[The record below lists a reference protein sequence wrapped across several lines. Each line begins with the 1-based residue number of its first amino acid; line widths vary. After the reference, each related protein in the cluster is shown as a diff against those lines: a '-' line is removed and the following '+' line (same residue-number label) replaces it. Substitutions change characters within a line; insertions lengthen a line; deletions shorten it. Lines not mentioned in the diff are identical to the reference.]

1 MLVVASVT
9 VGIVML
15 AALQARQGSTRS
27 PARAVTLTPADYME
41 IQQLA
46 VRYSYAIDSGADGG
60 EMLANLF
67 APDGAFL
74 SATRGRIEG
83 HDRLVTLGRGR
94 GPNPPRRF
102 IVNHVVTPTPQG
114 ATGRAYVVEVELPP
128 DGEIGGKLTSTGG
141 RYEDVYEKTPAGWR
155 FKSREFIPS
164 KVGSDAAAAPSS
176 PAAPTQPGTAA
187 RPDAPT
193 RQADTKAKP
202 TTKATRALTAA
213 DYIEIQQLVSRYGYA
228 IDSGADNG
236 TGSVYGGLF
245 TTDGEFHGPS
255 GVPGGDPLNA
265 RGTDALAA
273 LVRHPADRDQSTRV
287 SHFLMN
293 HLIEPT
299 AEGATGQ
306 VYLLV
311 IIFGRDGKP
320 SSLMMGGHY
329 DDIYAQTPEG
339 WRFKSRTFFRGSF
352 GPDPKPETGVAK
364 AQPIKSPSPVKASTL
379 TPMDYIEIRKL
390 VANYGY
396 GLDTGADNGG
406 MYADLFAPD
415 GSIFGRSGRENIL
428 ALARREPHGP
438 HYTRHFLTNVLIE
451 PSPEGATGKQY
462 LAVID
467 IGENGNPS
475 SFFLGGRY
483 EDTYVK
489 TPQGWRFKS
498 RNLVRANSGP
508 ASQTGSS
515 GRGSQPAQPAAAR

>member
-1 MLVVASVT
+1 MARKSRALTVASVG
-9 VGIVML
+9 VCSVML
-15 AALQARQGSTRS
+15 MVVHAQQNATKT
-27 PARAVTLTPADYME
+27 PARAMTLTAMDYME

-46 VRYSYAIDSGADGG
+46 VRYSYALDSGADRG
-60 EMLANLF
+60 EMFANLF

-83 HDRLVTLGRGR
+83 HDPLVALGRGR
-94 GPNPPRRF
+94 GGPNPPRRF
-102 IVNHVVTPTPQG
+102 IVNHVVTPTPLG
-114 ATGRAYVVEVELPP
+114 ATGQAYVVEVELPP
-128 DGEIGGKLTSTGG
+128 DGQIGGKLTSTGG
-141 RYEDVYEKTPAGWR
+141 RYEDEYEKTPAGWR
-155 FKSREFIPS
+155 FKTREFIPS
-164 KVGSDAAAAPSS
+164 KVGSEAAAAPTS
-176 PAAPTQPGTAA
+176 PAVPTQPGTA
-187 RPDAPT
+187 RPDATT
-193 RQADTKAKP
+193 RQADTKGKP
-202 TTKATRALTAA
+202 STKAARTLTAA

-245 TTDGEFHGPS
+245 TADGEFHGPA
-255 GVPGGDPLNA
+255 GAPGGNPFNA
-265 RGTDALAA
+265 KGTEALAA
-273 LVRHPADRDQSTRV
+273 LVRTPPNGGDRSTRV

-293 HLIEPT
+293 HLIEPS
-299 AEGATGQ
+299 AEGATGK

-311 IIFGRDGKP
+311 INFGRDGKP
-320 SSLMMGGHY
+320 SSLSMGGHY
-329 DDIYAQTPEG
+329 DDVYAQTPEG
-339 WRFKSRTFFRGSF
+339 WRFKSRNFVRGAFESE
-352 GPDPKPETGVAK
+352 PAATVPAVAK
-364 AQPIKSPSPVKASTL
+364 AEEKKTSSPVKASQL
-379 TPMDYIEIRKL
+379 APMDYIEIRKL

-438 HYTRHFLTNVLIE
+438 HYARHFLTNVLIE

-498 RNLVRANSGP
+498 RNLVRANAP
-508 ASQTGSS
+508 ASQ
-515 GRGSQPAQPAAAR
+515 PAPAR

>member
-1 MLVVASVT
+1 MGRKSRALAVASVS
-9 VGIVML
+9 VCSVML
-15 AALQARQGSTRS
+15 MAVHAQQNSTRTS
-27 PARAVTLTPADYME
+27 ARAMTLTAMDYME

-46 VRYSYAIDSGADGG
+46 VRYSYALDSGAAGG
-60 EMLANLF
+60 EMFANLF

-83 HDRLVTLGRGR
+83 HDPLVALGRGR
-94 GPNPPRRF
+94 GGPNPPRRF

-114 ATGRAYVVEVELPP
+114 ATGQAYVVEVELPP
-128 DGEIGGKLTSTGG
+128 DGQIGGKLTSTGG

-155 FKSREFIPS
+155 FKSREFIAS
-164 KVGSDAAAAPSS
+164 KVGPEVAAAPLSPAAAGPAQSAAAGRPDAAA
-176 PAAPTQPGTAA
+176 
-187 RPDAPT
+187 RK
-193 RQADTKAKP
+193 ADTKGKP
-202 TTKATRALTAA
+202 SPGAARTLTAA

-245 TTDGEFHGPS
+245 TADGEFHGPA
-255 GVPGGDPLNA
+255 GVPGGNPFNA
-265 RGTDALAA
+265 KGTEALAA

-293 HLIEPT
+293 HLIEPS
-299 AEGATGQ
+299 AEGATGK

-311 IIFGRDGKP
+311 INFGRDGKP
-320 SSLMMGGHY
+320 SSLNMGGHY
-329 DDIYAQTPEG
+329 DDVYAQTPEG

-352 GPDPKPETGVAK
+352 GPDPRPETGIAK
-364 AQPIKSPSPVKASTL
+364 AQPIKSPSPVKASAL

-390 VANYGY
+390 VASYGY

-467 IGENGNPS
+467 IGESGNPS

-498 RNLVRANSGP
+498 RNLVRANAPSP
-508 ASQTGSS
+508 
-515 GRGSQPAQPAAAR
+515 QPAPAR

>member
-1 MLVVASVT
+1 MGRKSRALAVASVSIC
-9 VGIVML
+9 GVML
-15 AALQARQGSTRS
+15 VAVHAQQNSTKTSARDM
-27 PARAVTLTPADYME
+27 TLTAMDYME

-46 VRYSYAIDSGADGG
+46 VRYSYALDSGAQGG
-60 EMLANLF
+60 EMFANLF

-83 HDRLVTLGRGR
+83 HDPLVALGRGR
-94 GPNPPRRF
+94 GGPNPPRRF

-114 ATGRAYVVEVELPP
+114 ATGRAYVVEVDLPP
-128 DGEIGGKLTSTGG
+128 DGQIGGSLTSTGG
-141 RYEDVYEKTPAGWR
+141 RYEDVYRKTPAGWR

-176 PAAPTQPGTAA
+176 PAVPAQPGTAA
-187 RPDAPT
+187 RPDAAA
-193 RQADTKAKP
+193 RQADPKGKSSTR
-202 TTKATRALTAA
+202 ATRTLTAA

-245 TTDGEFHGPS
+245 TADGEFHGPA
-255 GVPGGDPLNA
+255 GVPGGNPFNA
-265 RGTDALAA
+265 KGTEALAA
-273 LVRHPADRDQSTRV
+273 LVRHPPDRDQSTRV

-299 AEGATGQ
+299 AEGATGK

-311 IIFGRDGKP
+311 INFGRDGKP
-320 SSLMMGGHY
+320 SSLSMGGHY
-329 DDIYAQTPEG
+329 DDVYAQTPDG
-339 WRFKSRTFFRGSF
+339 WRFKSRTFFRGAF
-352 GPDPKPETGVAK
+352 GPDPKPETSVAK
-364 AQPIKSPSPVKASTL
+364 AQPIKSGSSLSASTL

-390 VANYGY
+390 VAGYGY
-396 GLDTGADNGG
+396 GLDTGADDGG

-415 GSIFGRSGRENIL
+415 GSIFGRSGRDNIL

-451 PSPEGATGKQY
+451 PSPGGATGKQY

-508 ASQTGSS
+508 PS
-515 GRGSQPAQPAAAR
+515 SQPAPAR